1 MTTVRPA
8 PTILIPVDDQPE
20 VTLIEQARAGDEV
33 AFEELMRHYKRPV
46 LNFVYRLLGNAADAD
61 DVAQEVFVRVYQ
73 NLRDYSP
80 RKRFS
85 TWLFA
90 LARNAAIDRL
100 RWRERHPTTPL
111 DSVPDPPMPTGV
123 AEEVNAH
130 EIGAQIAAAVGSL
143 PEDQRTAL
151 VLAEY
156 QGLSYAEIAEIMRC
170 SEKSVE
176 SRLYRAKQTLRE
188 KLRHFLN

>member
-1 MTTVRPA
+1 MR
-8 PTILIPVDDQPE
+8 LPVDDQSE
-20 VTLIEQARAGDEV
+20 ATLIEQARAGDEA
-33 AFEELMRHYKRPV
+33 AFEELMRRYKRPV
-46 LNFVYRLLGNAADAD
+46 LNFVYRLLGNAEEAEDI
-61 DVAQEVFVRVYQ
+61 AQEVFVRVYQ

-80 RKRFS
+80 RTRFS

-90 LARNAAIDRL
+90 VARNAAIDRL
-100 RWRERHPTTPL
+100 RWRKRHPTQPL
-111 DSVPDPPMPTGV
+111 DSTPDPVTLIGV
-123 AEEVNAH
+123 AEEVNAR
-130 EIGAQIAAAVGSL
+130 EIGAQVTVAVAAL

-176 SRLYRAKQTLRE
+176 SRLYRAKHALRE
-188 KLRHFLN
+188 KLRHLLD